1 MEVRGDRINVL
12 ILFQAGVRLIQRLL
26 KPELPELFQP
36 LLVELKDASGA
47 DRETPVSV
55 ESM

>member
-1 MEVRGDRINVL
+1 MRGDRINVL

-26 KPELPELFQP
+26 KPDLPELFQP
-36 LLVELKDASGA
+36 LLVELEDASGA
-47 DRETPVSV
+47 DRETPASD